1 MLSNEWNVVYWLK
14 RRRIG
19 ACNGKESSERR
30 PKLTLNAQQCDGS
43 QQLIDATVKMSRR
56 SYMGF
61 GRHWR
66 LELIPHDGDET
77 GVLLLEILHSFAES
91 FVLGQQL
98 VDGAAGW
105 CQ

>member
-1 MLSNEWNVVYWLK
+1 MYWLK

-30 PKLTLNAQQCDGS
+30 LERLSIGPKLTLNAQQCDGS

-56 SYMGF
+56 SFVGF